1 MEAAEKK
8 TKKKTKILSRKEIET
23 VDFKNLSKTGI
34 WRRTK
39 YVEGEI
45 FDMRA
50 VLK

>member
-1 MEAAEKK
+1 METIKP
-8 TKKKTKILSRKEIET
+8 KKKTRVLSRKKNET
-23 VDFKNLSKTGI
+23 VNFKNLSKTGI

-45 FDMRA
+45 LDMRA